1 MSLNVQPS
9 SRPGQMTAIMRAVQP
24 TTGPKV
30 LRVALVQGGRVID
43 ERIIPRGAPVTVGP
57 NERSTFVISA
67 PGLTA
72 SRAILADRGEGYLIE
87 TSPGLSGRVALA
99 SGMMDIDSQ
108 REAIRLD
115 EDARGKICV
124 GDSLI
129 LFHFIAPPI
138 TASKPMLPLSVQQT
152 LLDHLDWKTTF
163 IAAFS
168 FLFHFGA
175 IGSIYSDWS
184 DPVIDDEVR
193 VAQLI
198 ETMKTLPGLPAVEQN
213 LEPDPS
219 KSAAPQD
226 AGPKVT
232 SAAPRNTGGPATRA
246 SGADKGGNPG
256 AVSDVR
262 ARQISDQIAALDGL
276 MVLGLNAPG
285 RAVDGVLR
293 DGNMPVAMLDNA
305 ARSADGVRAGDG
317 IGLHMN
323 GGTGGIVRP
332 GQLTGSIA
340 PGEFLASNQPVKSG
354 VAIDVKKPVGRIQVI
369 PPSGGGDILD
379 AGSVVGGMRGGF
391 RACYNRGLIEDPTM
405 KGSVR
410 ITASVGPNGEV
421 KSAVPSVGGG
431 SLSGS
436 VVSCLAAR
444 VRSAQFSPPTGGGAT
459 LVIPI
464 IFDVQ

>member
-1 MSLNVQPS
+1 
-9 SRPGQMTAIMRAVQP
+9 MTAVMRAVQP

-43 ERIIPRGAPVTVGP
+43 ERVIPRGAPVTIGP

-67 PGLTA
+67 PGLSA
-72 SRAILADRGEGYLIE
+72 SRSILAYRGEGYVIE
-87 TSPGLSGRVALA
+87 ISPGLSGRVALA
-99 SGMMDIDSQ
+99 SGMIDLGAQ

-115 EDARGKICV
+115 EEARGKISL

-138 TASKPMLPLSVQQT
+138 SASKPRLPLSVQQT
-152 LLDHLDWKTTF
+152 LLDNLDWKTTF

-184 DPVIDDEVR
+184 DPVIIDDEAR
-193 VAQLI
+193 VGVLV
-198 ETMKTLPGLPAVEQN
+198 ESMKSLPGILAVEQN
-213 LEPDPS
+213 VEPDPS
-219 KSAAPQD
+219 KSAPAPE
-226 AGPKVT
+226 AGPKVPT
-232 SAAPRNTGGPATRA
+232 SAPRNNGGPATRV
-246 SGADKGGNPG
+246 SGTEKGGSPG
-256 AVSDVR
+256 SVSDVR

-276 MVLGLNAPG
+276 MTLGLNAPG
-285 RAVDGVLR
+285 RATDGVLR
-293 DGNMPVAMLDNA
+293 DGNMPIAMLDGA

-317 IGLHMN
+317 TGLHMN
-323 GGTGGIVRP
+323 GGPGGVVRP
-332 GQLTGSIA
+332 GSLGGTTLAGNLTA
-340 PGEFLASNQPVKSG
+340 ANVPVESG
-354 VAIDVKKPVGRIQVI
+354 KAIDVKKPVGRIQVV
-369 PPSGGGDILD
+369 PPSGGGDISD

-391 RACYNRGLIEDPTM
+391 RACYNRGLIDDPTM

-431 SLSGS
+431 SLSSS

-464 IFDVQ
+464 ILETQ

>member
-1 MSLNVQPS
+1 
-9 SRPGQMTAIMRAVQP
+9 MTAILRAVLP

-30 LRVALVQGGRVID
+30 LRVALVQSGRVIE

-57 NERSTFVISA
+57 DERSTFVISA
-67 PGLTA
+67 PGVTA
-72 SRAILADRGEGYLIE
+72 SRAILVYRSDGYVIEVLPGMSGRIALATGIVDIASRGE
-87 TSPGLSGRVALA
+87 S
-99 SGMMDIDSQ
+99 
-108 REAIRLD
+108 IRLD
-115 EDARGKICV
+115 DEARGKISL
-124 GDSLI
+124 GDATL

-138 TASKPMLPLSVQQT
+138 AATKPALPLSVRQS

-175 IGSIYSDWS
+175 IGSLYSDWS

-193 VAQLI
+193 VATLL
-198 ETMKTLPGLPAVEQN
+198 ESMKTLPGLPAVEQ
-213 LEPDPS
+213 LSEPDPS
-219 KSAAPQD
+219 KASD
-226 AGPKVT
+226 VKEAGPKAMA
-232 SAAPRNTGGPATRA
+232 AAPKSNGGPATRM
-246 SGADKGGNPG
+246 SGADKGGAPG

-285 RAVDGVLR
+285 RATDGVLR
-293 DGNMPVAMLDNA
+293 DGNMPVAMLDGVAGSA
-305 ARSADGVRAGDG
+305 AGVRPGDG

-323 GGTGGIVRP
+323 GGPGGIVRP
-332 GQLTGSIA
+332 GQIAGSPA
-340 PGEFLASNQPVKSG
+340 PGNLIGSSVPAESG
-354 VAIDVKKPVGRIQVI
+354 KAIDVKKPVGRVSVI
-369 PPSGGGDILD
+369 PPSGGGDLPD

-391 RACYNRGLIEDPTM
+391 RACYNRGISENPTM

-421 KSAVPSVGGG
+421 KSAQASVGGG
-431 SLSGS
+431 SLSS
-436 VVSCLAAR
+436 AVISCLTAR

>member
-1 MSLNVQPS
+1 
-9 SRPGQMTAIMRAVQP
+9 MTAIMRAVLP

-30 LRVALVQGGRVID
+30 LRVALVQSGRVIE

-57 NERSTFVISA
+57 NERSTFVIAA
-67 PGLTA
+67 PGVTA
-72 SRAILADRGEGYLIE
+72 SRAILAYRGDAYMIE
-87 TSPGLSGRVALA
+87 VFPGMTGRIALA
-99 SGMMDIDSQ
+99 SGMVDIDS
-108 REAIRLD
+108 RPRSEAIRLD
-115 EDARGKICV
+115 DEARGKISI
-124 GDSLI
+124 GDATL

-138 TASKPMLPLSVQQT
+138 TVTKPRLPLSVQQS
-152 LLDHLDWKTTF
+152 LLDNLDWKTTF

-184 DPVIDDEVR
+184 DPVIDDEAR
-193 VAQLI
+193 TAQIVQSMLA
-198 ETMKTLPGLPAVEQN
+198 LPGLPAVEQN

-226 AGPKVT
+226 AGPKST
-232 SAAPRNTGGPATRA
+232 APAPKSNGGTPTKL

-276 MVLGLNAPG
+276 MTLGLNAPG
-285 RAVDGVLR
+285 RATDGVLR
-293 DGNMPVAMLDNA
+293 DGNMPVAMLDGVAGNA
-305 ARSADGVRAGDG
+305 AGMRPGDGV
-317 IGLHMN
+317 GLHMN
-323 GGTGGIVRP
+323 SGPGGIVRP
-332 GQLTGSIA
+332 GQLTGSLV
-340 PGEFLASNQPVKSG
+340 PGELLAANGPVKSG
-354 VAIDVKKPVGRIQVI
+354 TSIDVKKPVGRINVV

-379 AGSVVGGMRGGF
+379 AGSVVAGMRGGF
-391 RACYNRGLIEDPTM
+391 RACYNRGLAEDPTM

-421 KSAVPSVGGG
+421 KSAQTAVGGG
-431 SLSGS
+431 SLSS
-436 VVSCLAAR
+436 AVVSCLAAR

-459 LVIPI
+459 LVIPV

>member
-1 MSLNVQPS
+1 
-9 SRPGQMTAIMRAVQP
+9 MTAIMRAVSP

-30 LRVALVQGGRVID
+30 LRVALVQSGRVIE
-43 ERIIPRGAPVTVGP
+43 ERIIPRGAPVTIGP

-67 PGLTA
+67 PGLSA
-72 SRAILADRGEGYLIE
+72 SRAILAYRSDAYMIE
-87 TSPGLSGRVALA
+87 VFPGMSGRVALV
-99 SGMMDIDSQ
+99 SGMVDIAS
-108 REAIRLD
+108 RHEAIRLD
-115 EDARGKICV
+115 DEARGKISI
-124 GDSLI
+124 GDATL

-138 TASKPMLPLSVQQT
+138 AASKPRLPLSVQRS
-152 LLDHLDWKTTF
+152 LLDNLDWKTTF

-198 ETMKTLPGLPAVEQN
+198 QSMMALPGLPAVEQN

-219 KSAAPQD
+219 KAAPQD
-226 AGPKVT
+226 AGPKST
-232 SAAPRNTGGPATRA
+232 APAPKSNGGQPTKV
-246 SGADKGGNPG
+246 SGTEKGGNPG

-276 MVLGLNAPG
+276 MTLGLNAPG
-285 RAVDGVLR
+285 RATDGVLR
-293 DGNMPVAMLDNA
+293 DGNMPVAMLDGVAGNA
-305 ARSADGVRAGDG
+305 AGVRPGDG
-317 IGLHMN
+317 AGLHMN
-323 GGTGGIVRP
+323 GGPGGIVRP
-332 GQLTGSIA
+332 GQIVGSLV
-340 PGEFLASNQPVKSG
+340 PGELLASNQPVKSG
-354 VAIDVKKPVGRIQVI
+354 VAIDVKKPVGRVNVV
-369 PPSGGGDILD
+369 PPSGGGDLPD
-379 AGSVVGGMRGGF
+379 AGSVVSGMRGGF
-391 RACYNRGLIEDPTM
+391 RACYNRGLAEDPTM

-421 KSAVPSVGGG
+421 KSAQASVGGG
-431 SLSGS
+431 SLSS
-436 VVSCLAAR
+436 AVVSCLAAR

-459 LVIPI
+459 LVIPV

>member
-1 MSLNVQPS
+1 
-9 SRPGQMTAIMRAVQP
+9 MRAIAP
-24 TTGPKV
+24 TTGPRV
-30 LRVALVQGGRVID
+30 LRVALVQSGRVIE
-43 ERIIPRGAPVTVGP
+43 ERIVPRGAPVTIGP

-67 PGLTA
+67 PGMSG
-72 SRAILADRGEGYLIE
+72 SRAILAYRSDAYMIE
-87 TSPGLSGRVALA
+87 VFPGMSGRIALA
-99 SGMMDIDSQ
+99 SGMLDIAS
-108 REAIRLD
+108 RTEAIRLD
-115 EDARGKICV
+115 EEARGKITL
-124 GDSLI
+124 GDATF
-129 LFHFIAPPI
+129 LFHFIAVPI
-138 TASKPMLPLSVQQT
+138 AVSKPRLPLSVERS
-152 LLDHLDWKTTF
+152 LLDNLDWKTTF

-198 ETMKTLPGLPAVEQN
+198 QSLSALPGMPAVEQT
-213 LEPDPS
+213 LEPDSS

-226 AGPKVT
+226 AGPKST
-232 SAAPRNTGGPATRA
+232 APAPKSNGGPPTRV
-246 SGADKGGNPG
+246 SGADKGGTPG

-276 MVLGLNAPG
+276 MTLGLNAPG

-293 DGNMPVAMLDNA
+293 DGNMPVAMLDGVAGNA
-305 ARSADGVRAGDG
+305 AGVRPGDG

-323 GGTGGIVRP
+323 NGPAGIVRP
-332 GQLTGSIA
+332 GLIGGDGL
-340 PGEFLASNQPVKSG
+340 PGNLIASNQPVKSG
-354 VAIDVKKPVGRIQVI
+354 TSIDVKKPVGHISVS
-369 PPSGGGDILD
+369 PPTTGGGDLPD
-379 AGSVVGGMRGGF
+379 AGGVVAAMRGGF
-391 RACYNRGLIEDPTM
+391 RACYNRGLADDPTM

-421 KSAVPSVGGG
+421 KSASPSVGGG
-431 SLSGS
+431 SLSSS

-444 VRSAQFSPPTGGGAT
+444 VRSAQFSPPSGGGAT
-459 LVIPI
+459 VVIPI

>member
-9 SRPGQMTAIMRAVQP
+9 SRPGQMTAIMRAVLP

-30 LRVALVQGGRVID
+30 LRVALVQGGRVIE
-43 ERIIPRGAPVTVGP
+43 ERIVPRGAPLTIGP
-57 NERSTFVISA
+57 NERSTFVIAA
-67 PGLTA
+67 PGITER
-72 SRAILADRGEGYLIE
+72 RAILVYRGEGYMIE
-87 TSPGLSGRVALA
+87 SSPGIGGRVALA
-99 SGMMDIDSQ
+99 TGTREIGSGPDPIRID
-108 REAIRLD
+108 E
-115 EDARGKICV
+115 EARGKITV
-124 GDSLI
+124 GGSLI

-138 TASKPMLPLSVQQT
+138 AASKPRLPLSVQQT
-152 LLDHLDWKTTF
+152 LLDNLDWKTTF

-198 ETMKTLPGLPAVEQN
+198 ESMKALPGLPMVEQS

-219 KSAAPQD
+219 KPTAAQE
-226 AGPKVT
+226 AGPKAAA
-232 SAAPRNTGGPATRA
+232 AAPKNNGSPVTRA
-246 SGADKGGNPG
+246 SGTDKDGNPG

-285 RAVDGVLR
+285 RATDGVLR
-293 DGNMPVAMLDNA
+293 DGNMPVAMLDGA
-305 ARSADGVRAGDG
+305 ANRADGVRAGDG

-323 GGTGGIVRP
+323 IGPSDIVHPGWAGGDGLP
-332 GQLTGSIA
+332 GNLTA
-340 PGEFLASNQPVKSG
+340 ASLPVKSG
-354 VAIDVKKPVGRIQVI
+354 VAIDVKKPVGRVSVV

-391 RACYNRGLIEDPTM
+391 RACYNRGINEDPTM

-421 KSAVPSVGGG
+421 KSAQASVGGG
-431 SLSGS
+431 TLSQS
-436 VVSCLAAR
+436 VIACLTAR